1 MSIAIG
7 RDGHVA
13 VIEIDR
19 PPLNFFDRTLVV
31 ELADAFEAVDAD
43 PALRAIVLCAAGS
56 VFCAG
61 ADFGKD
67 NLIASAAAPG
77 TLNPLYEQALRLF
90 ACRKPV
96 VAAVH
101 GAAVGGGLGLA
112 LMADFRV
119 TCPEARFS
127 ANFSRLGIHPG
138 FGMSVTMPRIL
149 GVQRAALLAYTGR
162 RVPGDEAVSMG
173 LADLLVA
180 RDAVRPRALELATE
194 IAASAPI
201 AVESVRQTFRLG
213 LVDAIRAAV
222 ARETAE
228 QAIQSGTDDFRE
240 GVAAMAARR
249 APVFRRR

>member
-1 MSIAIG
+1 MSLAIG

-19 PPLNFFDRTLVV
+19 PPLNFFDRALVV

-61 ADFGKD
+61 ADFGRD
-67 NLIASAAAPG
+67 NPIAGAPAPG
-77 TLNPLYEQALRLF
+77 ALNPIYEQALRLF
-90 ACRKPV
+90 SCRKPV

-180 RDAVRPRALELATE
+180 RDAVRPRALELAAE

-201 AVESVRQTFRLG
+201 AVESIRQTFRLG

-222 ARETAE
+222 LRETTE
-228 QAIQSGTDDFRE
+228 QAIHSGTDDFRE